1 MATICHFFF
10 FSPPWWELSKAY
22 AGARVVQDN
31 RIIEVGR
38 DLLRSS
44 NPDPLLRGGQLED
57 VAQVPCLV
65 RCFYIDIA
73 LK

>member
-1 MATICHFFF
+1 M
-10 FSPPWWELSKAY
+10 
-22 AGARVVQDN
+22 QDH
-31 RIIEVGR
+31 RITEVGR

-44 NPDPLLRGGQLED
+44 NPDPLLKEGQLED
-57 VAQVPCLV
+57 VAQVPCLD